1 MRQGDARST
10 KEALLVVG
18 GAVGLVCSV
27 LAVLSMLQVVD
38 VPLVSVFQ
46 GALFGFVCAMF
57 GALLCGVEKLCA
69 RRPS

>member
-18 GAVGLVCSV
+18 GAVGFLCSV
-27 LAVLSMLQVVD
+27 LAVLSMCRVVD
-38 VPLVSVFQ
+38 IDVVSLVQ
-46 GALFGFVCAMF
+46 GAIFGFVCAMF